1 MSVPG
6 RPLAAVPV
14 PGIARPGVL
23 APGIG
28 LRFADQPYATI
39 RRKSSGMEP
48 WAGADPGRDVCNLEQ
63 PRGAGGHRLFSM
75 QLEHIKA
82 LFVILWIVAVV
93 TAGFLGNVGSMTGW
107 TILAVLAVLPPL
119 VVMRRWRSPDQSMSE
134 SIREAIR

>member
-1 MSVPG
+1 
-6 RPLAAVPV
+6 
-14 PGIARPGVL
+14 
-23 APGIG
+23 
-28 LRFADQPYATI
+28 
-39 RRKSSGMEP
+39 
-48 WAGADPGRDVCNLEQ
+48 
-63 PRGAGGHRLFSM
+63 M